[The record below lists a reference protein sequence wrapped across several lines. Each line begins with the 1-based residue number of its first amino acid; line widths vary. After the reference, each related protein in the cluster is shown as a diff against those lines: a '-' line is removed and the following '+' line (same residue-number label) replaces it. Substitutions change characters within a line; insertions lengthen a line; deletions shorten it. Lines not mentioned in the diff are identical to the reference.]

1 MNVTVKRIVESR
13 RKCIYND
20 KVARVALK
28 NVVYFGKIFLA
39 LAQNIREPS
48 TQAKQLS
55 LLDKKES
62 WTF

>member
-1 MNVTVKRIVESR
+1 MEQNGYKGINKEFESLH
-13 RKCIYND
+13 C
-20 KVARVALK
+20 
-28 NVVYFGKIFLA
+28 FFLA